1 MKIIRNAAGIK
12 GINCSIVTLGNF
24 DGIHIG
30 HQRLLGRL
38 AKRAKAKGC
47 PSVVYTFEPHPLKVV
62 ASHKSPLLIVD
73 IADKEAIIGSLG
85 ADYLVFARFTREF
98 AATHPREFARK
109 VLVKGLRA
117 KEVWVGAGFSFGR
130 QRSGTVE
137 YLKTLGEEFGFKV
150 FAVAPYKK
158 GGQTVSSSRV
168 RELIKAGDVKGAA
181 SLLGRNY
188 SMKGRVA
195 RGNAIGNTIGFPT
208 ANLKIT
214 SELVPADGVYA
225 AYTVIDE
232 KKYNAVVNVGAAPT
246 FGKRARVVEAHIL
259 GFRKNIYNK
268 KIAVAFIK
276 RLRDEKKFSG
286 KDALVSQIKKDIEK
300 AEKLF

>member
-12 GINCSIVTLGNF
+12 GISCSIVTLGNF

-38 AKRAKAKGC
+38 AKRAKAQGC

-62 ASHKSPLLIVD
+62 APHKSPLLIVD
-73 IADKEAIIGSLG
+73 ITDKEAIIGSLG
-85 ADYLVFARFTREF
+85 VDYLVFARFTQEF
-98 AATHPREFARK
+98 ASTHPREFVEK
-109 VLVKGLRA
+109 VLVKGLCA
-117 KEVWVGAGFSFGR
+117 KEVWVGSGFSFGR

-137 YLKTLGEEFGFKV
+137 YLKTLGKEFGFKV

-158 GGQTVSSSRV
+158 GGQTISSSRV
-168 RELIKAGDVKGAA
+168 RELIKGGDVKGAA
-181 SLLGRNY
+181 LLLGRNY

-195 RGNAIGNTIGFPT
+195 RGNAIGKGIGFPT

-225 AYTVIDE
+225 AYALTNG
-232 KKYNAVVNVGAAPT
+232 KRHNAVVNIGIAPT
-246 FGKRARVVEAHIL
+246 FGKKERVVEAHIL
-259 GFRKNIYNK
+259 GFKKNIYNK
-268 KIAVAFIK
+268 KIALSFIK
-276 RLRDEKKFSG
+276 RLRDEKRFSS
-286 KDALVSQIKKDIEK
+286 KEALAQQIKKDIEK
-300 AEKLF
+300 AERLF